1 MCRSKYSMFGMA
13 FAQVIRVRECF
24 CFCLFGGNFDPIT
37 RFALA
42 MAHLKASLKREDIDA
57 CFSQVFINLCS
68 GRL

>member
-24 CFCLFGGNFDPIT
+24 CFCLFGGNFDPIP

-42 MAHLKASLKREDIDA
+42 MAHLKAS
-57 CFSQVFINLCS
+57 F
-68 GRL
+68 